1 MQYLRSVWLFFIIS
15 IACLF
20 PFIGSAVETH
30 VATSKPSIKMEE
42 GVMDLALWHSLEL
55 HKVKLSGDWGMLW
68 GQLVTP
74 NLWQSPQAPWF
85 QMPSTWDQ
93 YGINDY
99 AFSGQGAATF
109 TAILKNIPEHTRW
122 SIIVPEQSTA
132 FRLFVNER
140 IVLEGGRVGA
150 SKSTSEPYS
159 NNRIVDLGELPSEIK
174 LTFQV
179 SNHHHASGGPWQSL
193 IFGEEQE
200 LNKEFYLSTL
210 YVSVVGLL
218 AIILAGYLFLHQLID
233 RTQRASLYLG
243 LFSCVIALRLTMAG
257 NAPLYWLLGEIPW
270 ELHIRLMYLTMLLAL
285 PIIFVWLRVIFP
297 DEVKDHH
304 VRLIWIVFLVPIFV
318 VLFTGTLWFTGA
330 LMPMQ
335 FMILFGI
342 VAFVYFWLKALWS
355 GRAGSWI
362 FLIGLVTFVPTAIHD
377 MLMYMQYIAPTM
389 EWMPVGL
396 LFFILSQ
403 VANLLVMRSRHEVQI
418 RSLSQQLV
426 QANKLLEQR
435 VEERTFELEEKALAL
450 EKVNDKLKI
459 LANIDDLTGVL
470 NRRAF
475 FEQLNHLSVAEMKSA
490 VLMLDVDFFKQVN
503 DTYGHAVGDEVLR
516 RLGELLSSLLRE
528 VDQIGRL
535 GGEEFG
541 ILLYGCDKE
550 GAESFCRR
558 IIAEVQQLNISDLPL
573 EQPLTMSIGGA
584 IGALKKESI
593 DNMMQ
598 HADEGLYQVKDSGR
612 NNFRVQM
619 IHD

>member
-1 MQYLRSVWLFFIIS
+1 MQYTRSFWLYLFVAT
-15 IACLF
+15 ACLF
-20 PFIGSAVETH
+20 PLLGNAVEAD
-30 VATSKPSIKMEE
+30 VASSKPSLQMES
-42 GVMDLALWHSLEL
+42 GVMDLTLWQSQNL
-55 HKVKLSGDWGMLW
+55 HKVKLSGEWGMLW
-68 GQLVTP
+68 GQLITP
-74 NLWQSPQAPWF
+74 NLWQTPQSPWF
-85 QMPSTWDQ
+85 VMPSTWDS
-93 YGINDY
+93 YGINDF
-99 AFSGQGAATF
+99 AFPGQGAATF
-109 TAILKNIPEHTRW
+109 TAILKNIPEHKRW

-132 FRLFVNER
+132 FRLFVNEK
-140 IVLEGGRVGA
+140 IVLEGGKVGT
-150 SKSTSEPYS
+150 SKSNSEPYS

-179 SNHHHASGGPWQSL
+179 SNYHHASGGPWQSL
-193 IFGEEQE
+193 VFGEEQI
-200 LNKEFYLSTL
+200 LNKEFYVSTL

-233 RTQRASLYLG
+233 RTQRASLYLA

-285 PIIFVWLRVIFP
+285 PVIFVWLRVIFP

-335 FMILFGI
+335 FMILGGL

-362 FLIGLVTFVPTAIHD
+362 FLIGLVTFMPTAVHD

-450 EKVNDKLKI
+450 EKVNDKLKV
-459 LANIDDLTGVL
+459 LANVDDLTGVL

-475 FEQLNHLSVAEMKSA
+475 FEQLNHLSVADVKSA

-516 RLGELLSSLLRE
+516 RLGELLSNLLRE
-528 VDQIGRL
+528 MDQIGRL

-541 ILLYGCDKE
+541 ILLYDCDDN
-550 GAESFCRR
+550 GADSFCRR
-558 IIAEVQQLNISDLPL
+558 ILTEVQKLDISDLPL
-573 EQPLTMSIGGA
+573 EKPLTVSIGGA
-584 IGALKKESI
+584 IDVLNKESI
-593 DNMMQ
+593 DTMMQ
-598 HADEGLYQVKDSGR
+598 QADVGLYQVKASGR
-612 NNFRVQM
+612 NNYRLQS
-619 IHD
+619 HND